1 MIQRTSPHPAH
12 THTPKTLKQ
21 SQEWDHTF
29 GKSYFSIWKPIPIDH
44 SRAFPTELGN
54 LVQKGDAPNQYEV
67 LPRQFW
73 MSLLWYIW
81 GYWLYW
87 SLTPV
92 SHDNKFL
99 FICFNVYGKGVDRDA
114 YLINFGLFS
123 KICGSDWLKYNITL
137 YLFLPPKHSII
148 IFQSID
154 CFLHSKILITNVVG
168 YKNALF
174 RYLKVNIFF
183 WFTFKT

>member
-1 MIQRTSPHPAH
+1 MRPYIREKSFFDLK
-12 THTPKTLKQ
+12 THSYRPFSCLSDRARKFSTKRRRPK
-21 SQEWDHTF
+21 SVW
-29 GKSYFSIWKPIPIDH
+29 SIPI
-44 SRAFPTELGN
+44 
-54 LVQKGDAPNQYEV
+54 
-67 LPRQFW
+67 QFR
-73 MSLLWYIW
+73 MSLLWYIL

-99 FICFNVYGKGVDRDA
+99 FICFNVYEKRVDKDA
-114 YLINFGLFS
+114 YVIIFRLFS

-137 YLFLPPKHSII
+137 YLVLPTKHSII

-154 CFLHSKILITNVVG
+154 HFLHSKILITNVVG

-174 RYLKVNIFF
+174 RYLKVNNFF
-183 WFTFKT
+183 FHF